1 MARMV
6 GGEGVIISAAM
17 PIADTVPPPG
27 LPIRPPFV
35 LRARLLTPLAAGGTR
50 YESDG
55 VVAVDGEGRIAE
67 VGRWPA
73 ALAADWPVFDVRP
86 LVLLPGLVDLHVHL
100 PQVPA
105 AGVGAGLDLLTW
117 LERHIFS
124 LERAFRASVAEEL
137 VPAIYR
143 AMAASGTTTFL
154 AYGAIWADSV
164 DVAFRAAE
172 THGIRATLGAVM
184 MDRISYDDETPA
196 GERLE
201 RSLRDSAALCE
212 RWNGAADG
220 RLGYA
225 FTPRFAVS
233 CSAEMLRES
242 AALAARYDAIW
253 QTHLSEDARE
263 IETVARLFPEAA
275 DYLDVYDRAGGL
287 GPRSVFAHS
296 IHLSEGELGR
306 LVASGS
312 RIAHCPVSNL
322 FISSGVMPLA
332 RYLEAGAN
340 VGLGSDV
347 AGSPEL
353 SILTQMRT
361 GFYAQNAYRVATGD
375 PRPIVDPLGLLRLGT
390 LEGARALGLD
400 GVTGSLEVG
409 KEADLICIDPRLTL
423 PPGGEDSD
431 DPDTLMSLLI
441 FRERPGMVR
450 GAWVRGR
457 SLPM

>member
-1 MARMV
+1 MDLAVSSPMPALP
-6 GGEGVIISAAM
+6 SA
-17 PIADTVPPPG
+17 
-27 LPIRPPFV
+27 PPFV
-35 LRARLLTPLAAGGTR
+35 LRARVLTPVAAGGTH

-55 VVAVDGEGRIAE
+55 VVVVDAHGRITE
-67 VGRWPA
+67 VGPWPPVA
-73 ALAADWPVFDVRP
+73 AAPSTAIDLRP
-86 LVLLPGLVDLHVHL
+86 LVLLPGMVDLHVHL

-117 LERHIFS
+117 LDNHIFS
-124 LERAFRASVAEEL
+124 LERQFRAPVAERL
-137 VPAIYR
+137 VPRIFD
-143 AMAASGTTTFL
+143 AMATVGTTTVL
-154 AYGAIWADSV
+154 AYGAVWADSL
-164 DVAFRAAE
+164 DASFRAAE
-172 THGIRATLGAVM
+172 AHGIRATLGAVM
-184 MDRISYDDETPA
+184 MDRLSYDPETPA
-196 GERLE
+196 GQRMD
-201 RSLRDSAALCE
+201 RSLRESAELCE
-212 RWNGAADG
+212 RWDGASDG

-233 CSAEMLRES
+233 CSAELLRES
-242 AALAARYDAIW
+242 AALANRYGAVW

-263 IETVARLFPEAA
+263 IATVAGLFPEAL

-296 IHLSEGELGR
+296 IHLSDSELGR

-332 RYLEAGAN
+332 KYLEAGAT

-361 GFYAQNAYRVATGD
+361 SFYAQNAHRVATGD

-409 KEADLICIDPRLTL
+409 KEADLIAIDPRMTL

-431 DPDTLMSLLI
+431 DPATLMSLLI
-441 FRERPGMVR
+441 FRERQGMVR
-450 GAWVRGR
+450 GAWVRGKR
-457 SLPM
+457 LDGPVYD

>member
-1 MARMV
+1 M
-6 GGEGVIISAAM
+6 
-17 PIADTVPPPG
+17 
-27 LPIRPPFV
+27 L
-35 LRARLLTPLAAGGTR
+35 
-50 YESDG
+50 
-55 VVAVDGEGRIAE
+55 AVDDAGRIAE
-67 VGRWPA
+67 VGPWPGSIGVA
-73 ALAADWPVFDVRP
+73 GPTVDIRP
-86 LVLLPGLVDLHVHL
+86 LLLLPGMVDLHVHL

-105 AGVGAGLDLLTW
+105 AGIGAGLDLLTW

-124 LERAFRASVAEEL
+124 LERSFRAPVAADL
-137 VPAIYR
+137 VPLIYR
-143 AMAASGTTTFL
+143 AMAAAGTTTIL

-172 THGIRATLGAVM
+172 AHGLRATLGAVM
-184 MDRISYDDETPA
+184 MDRLSYDTETPA
-196 GERLE
+196 AERMD
-201 RSLRDSAALCE
+201 RSLRESAELCE

-233 CSAEMLRES
+233 CSAELLRDS
-242 AALAARYDAIW
+242 ASLAARYGAIW
-253 QTHLSEDARE
+253 QTHVSEDARE
-263 IETVARLFPEAA
+263 IHTVGDLFPEASG
-275 DYLDVYDRAGGL
+275 YLDVYDRAGGL
-287 GPRSVFAHS
+287 GPRSVLAHAV
-296 IHLSEGELGR
+296 HLSDGELRR
-306 LVASGS
+306 LVDSGS

-332 RYLEAGAN
+332 KYLDAGATI
-340 VGLGSDV
+340 GLGSDV

-361 GFYAQNAYRVATGD
+361 AFYAQNAHRVATGD

-400 GVTGSLEVG
+400 DVTGSLEVG
-409 KEADLICIDPRLTL
+409 KEADVIAVDPRMTL
-423 PPGGEDSD
+423 PPGGEDHD
-431 DPDTLMSLLI
+431 DPDAIMSLLI
-441 FRERPGMVR
+441 FRERVGMVR

>member
-1 MARMV
+1 MP
-6 GGEGVIISAAM
+6 AAVS
-17 PIADTVPPPG
+17 DPPLD
-27 LPIRPPFV
+27 LPVRPPFV
-35 LRARLLTPLAAGGTR
+35 IRARLLTPLDAGGTR

-55 VVAVDGEGRIAE
+55 VIVVDAAGRIGE
-67 VGRWPA
+67 VGPWPA
-73 ALAADWPVFDVRP
+73 RSDAGWPAFDLRP
-86 LVLLPGLVDLHVHL
+86 LVLLPGMVDLHVHL

-124 LERAFRASVAEEL
+124 RERVFRAPVAEQL

-143 AMAASGTTTFL
+143 AMAGSGTTTIL
-154 AYGAIWADSV
+154 AYGAIWADSL
-164 DVAFRAAE
+164 DTAFRAADM
-172 THGIRATLGAVM
+172 HGIRATLGAVM
-184 MDRISYDDETPA
+184 MDRLSYDDETPPA
-196 GERLE
+196 ERME
-201 RSLRDSAALCE
+201 RSLRESVALCE
-212 RWNGAADG
+212 RWDGAADG

-233 CSAEMLRES
+233 CSAELLRES
-242 AALAARYDAIW
+242 AAVAAQHGAIW

-263 IETVARLFPEAA
+263 IETVRHLFPEAT

-296 IHLSEGELGR
+296 IHLSDSELGR

-332 RYLEAGAN
+332 KYLEAGAN

-375 PRPIVDPLGLLRLGT
+375 TRPIVEPLRLLRLGT
-390 LEGARALGLD
+390 LDGARALGLD
-400 GVTGSLEVG
+400 GVTGALEVG
-409 KEADLICIDPRLTL
+409 KEADFIGIDPRMTL

-431 DPDTLMSLLI
+431 DPGTLMSLLI
-441 FRERPGMVR
+441 FRERPGMVL

>member
-1 MARMV
+1 MDLA
-6 GGEGVIISAAM
+6 
-17 PIADTVPPPG
+17 VPPPTPV
-27 LPIRPPFV
+27 LPSAPPFV
-35 LRARLLTPLAAGGTR
+35 LRARVLTPVAAGGTH

-55 VVAVDGEGRIAE
+55 VVVVDAHGRFTE
-67 VGRWPA
+67 VGPWPPVGGATSA
-73 ALAADWPVFDVRP
+73 AIDLRP
-86 LVLLPGLVDLHVHL
+86 LVLLPGMVDLHVHL

-105 AGVGAGLDLLTW
+105 AGIGAGLDLLTW
-117 LERHIFS
+117 LDDHIFS
-124 LERAFRASVAEEL
+124 LERQFRGPVAERL
-137 VPAIYR
+137 VPRIFE
-143 AMAASGTTTFL
+143 AMAAAGTTTVL
-154 AYGAIWADSV
+154 AYGAIWADSL
-164 DVAFRAAE
+164 DASFRAAE
-172 THGIRATLGAVM
+172 AHGIRATLGAVM
-184 MDRISYDDETPA
+184 MDRLSYDPETPA
-196 GERLE
+196 GDRLD
-201 RSLRDSAALCE
+201 RSLRESAELCE
-212 RWNGAADG
+212 RWNGGADG

-233 CSAEMLRES
+233 CSADLLRES
-242 AALAARYDAIW
+242 AALAKLYGTIW

-263 IETVARLFPEAA
+263 IATVGGLFPEAS

-296 IHLSEGELGR
+296 IHLSDSELGR
-306 LVASGS
+306 LVASDA

-332 RYLEAGAN
+332 KYLGAGAV

-353 SILTQMRT
+353 SILGQMRT

-375 PRPIVDPLGLLRLGT
+375 RRPIVDPLGLLRLGT

-400 GVTGSLEVG
+400 ARTGSLEVG
-409 KEADLICIDPRLTL
+409 KEADLIAIDPRMTL

-431 DPDTLMSLLI
+431 DPATLMSLLI
-441 FRERPGMVR
+441 FRERHGMVR

>member
-1 MARMV
+1 MH
-6 GGEGVIISAAM
+6 
-17 PIADTVPPPG
+17 PADIVPPPE
-27 LPIRPPFV
+27 LPMRPPFV
-35 LRARLLTPLAAGGTR
+35 LRARVLTPLDQGGTR

-55 VVAVDGEGRIAE
+55 VLVVDAEGRITE
-67 VGRWPA
+67 VGPWPA
-73 ALAADWPVFDVRP
+73 TRDDDGPVFDLRP
-86 LVLLPGLVDLHVHL
+86 LVLLPGMVDLHVHL

-105 AGVGAGLDLLTW
+105 AGIGAGLDLLTW

-124 LERAFRASVAEEL
+124 RERAFRAPVAEAL
-137 VPAIYR
+137 VPTIYR
-143 AMAASGTTTFL
+143 AMAASGTTTIL
-154 AYGAIWADSV
+154 AYGAIWADSL
-164 DVAFRAAE
+164 DVAFQAAE

-184 MDRISYDDETPA
+184 MDRLSYDDETPA
-196 GERLE
+196 ADRLE
-201 RSLRDSAALCE
+201 RSLRESAALCE
-212 RWNGAADG
+212 RWDGAADG

-242 AALAARYDAIW
+242 AALAARYGAIW

-263 IETVARLFPEAA
+263 IETVSGMFPEAS

-296 IHLSEGELGR
+296 IHLSDSELAR

-312 RIAHCPVSNL
+312 RIAHCPGSNL

-332 RYLEAGAN
+332 KYLEAGAT

-375 PRPIVDPLGLLRLGT
+375 PRPVVDPLRLLRLGT

-400 GVTGSLEVG
+400 QVTGSLEPG

-423 PPGGEDSD
+423 PPGGQDSD
-431 DPDTLMSLLI
+431 DPGTLMSLLI
-441 FRERPGMVR
+441 FRERQGMVQ

>member
-1 MARMV
+1 MS
-6 GGEGVIISAAM
+6 SA
-17 PIADTVPPPG
+17 VPDPLPDLPLGPPY
-27 LPIRPPFV
+27 V
-35 LRARLLTPLAAGGTR
+35 LRARLLTPLERGGTR

-55 VVAVDGEGRIAE
+55 VMVVDAAGRIAE
-67 VGRWPA
+67 VGPWPA
-73 ALAADWPVFDVRP
+73 APGAGGPVFDLRP
-86 LVLLPGLVDLHVHL
+86 LVLLPGMVDLHVHL

-124 LERAFRASVAEEL
+124 LERAFRAPVAEEL
-137 VPAIYR
+137 VPRIYR
-143 AMAASGTTTFL
+143 AMAASGTTTIL

-184 MDRISYDDETPA
+184 MDRLSYDDETPV

-201 RSLRDSAALCE
+201 RSLRESAALCE
-212 RWNGAADG
+212 RWDGAAGG

-225 FTPRFAVS
+225 YTPRFAVS
-233 CSAEMLRES
+233 CSAELLRES
-242 AALAARYDAIW
+242 AALAARSGAIW
-253 QTHLSEDARE
+253 QTHVSEDARE
-263 IETVARLFPEAA
+263 IATVAELFPDAA
-275 DYLDVYDRAGGL
+275 DYLDVYARAGGL
-287 GPRSVFAHS
+287 GPRSVLAHA
-296 IHLSEGELGR
+296 IHLSGSELGR

-332 RYLEAGAN
+332 RYLEAGAI

-361 GFYAQNAYRVATGD
+361 AFYAQNAHRVATGN

-390 LEGARALGLD
+390 LDSARALGLD
-400 GVTGSLEVG
+400 RVTGSLEVG
-409 KEADLICIDPRLTL
+409 KEADLICIDPRMTL

>member
-1 MARMV
+1 MDPA
-6 GGEGVIISAAM
+6 
-17 PIADTVPPPG
+17 VPVP
-27 LPIRPPFV
+27 LPDFPVRPPFV
-35 LRARLLTPLAAGGTR
+35 LRARLLTPLDTGGTH

-55 VVAVDGEGRIAE
+55 VLVVDADGRIAE
-67 VGRWPA
+67 VGPWPA
-73 ALAADWPVFDVRP
+73 GSGDGWPAFDLRP
-86 LVLLPGLVDLHVHL
+86 LVLLPGMVDLHVHL

-124 LERAFRASVAEEL
+124 LERAFRAPVAEEL

-143 AMAASGTTTFL
+143 AMAASGTTTIL
-154 AYGAIWADSV
+154 AYGAIWADSL
-164 DVAFRAAE
+164 DAAFQAAE
-172 THGIRATLGAVM
+172 AHGIRATLGAVM
-184 MDRISYDDETPA
+184 MDRLSYDDETPA

-201 RSLRDSAALCE
+201 RSLRESAALCE
-212 RWNGAADG
+212 RWDGAADG

-233 CSAEMLRES
+233 CSAELLRES
-242 AALAARYDAIW
+242 AALASGYGAIW
-253 QTHLSEDARE
+253 QTHLSEDTRE
-263 IETVARLFPEAA
+263 IETVRDLFPEATG
-275 DYLDVYDRAGGL
+275 YLDVYDRAGGL

-296 IHLSEGELGR
+296 IHLSDSELGR

-332 RYLEAGAN
+332 KYLEAGAT

-375 PRPIVDPLGLLRLGT
+375 PRPILDPLGLLRLGT

-400 GVTGSLEVG
+400 RVTGSLEVG
-409 KEADLICIDPRLTL
+409 KEADLICIDPRMTL

-431 DPDTLMSLLI
+431 DPGILMSLLI

-457 SLPM
+457 PLQM

>member
-1 MARMV
+1 MDPAASLA
-6 GGEGVIISAAM
+6 SA
-17 PIADTVPPPG
+17 D
-27 LPIRPPFV
+27 LPLRPPFV
-35 LRARLLTPLAAGGTR
+35 LRARLLTPLAAGGTS
-50 YESDG
+50 YEPDG
-55 VVAVDGEGRIAE
+55 VLAVDAAGRITE
-67 VGRWPA
+67 VGRWPGTSGP
-73 ALAADWPVFDVRP
+73 DTPVTDLRP
-86 LVLLPGLVDLHVHL
+86 LLLLPGMVDLHVHL

-105 AGVGAGLDLLTW
+105 AGIGAGLDLLTW
-117 LERHIFS
+117 LDRHIFT
-124 LERAFRASVAEEL
+124 LERAFRAPVATDL
-137 VPAIYR
+137 MPQVYR
-143 AMAASGTTTFL
+143 AMAAAGTTAIL
-154 AYGAIWADSV
+154 AYGAIWSDSV
-164 DVAFRAAE
+164 DVAFQAAE

-184 MDRISYDDETPA
+184 MDRLSYDPDTPPA
-196 GERLE
+196 DRLD
-201 RSLRDSAALCE
+201 RSLRASAELCE
-212 RWNGAADG
+212 RWDGAAGG

-233 CSAEMLRES
+233 CSADLLRES
-242 AALAARYDAIW
+242 ARLAAHYGAIW

-263 IETVARLFPEAA
+263 IQTVRDLFPEAS

-287 GPRSVFAHS
+287 GPRSVLAHA
-296 IHLSEGELGR
+296 IHLSDRELER
-306 LVASGS
+306 LVRSGS

-332 RYLEAGAN
+332 KYLEAGAI

-361 GFYAQNAYRVATGD
+361 AFYAQNAHRVATGD
-375 PRPIVDPLGLLRLGT
+375 PRPMVDPLGLLRLGT

-400 GVTGSLEVG
+400 SLIGSLEVG
-409 KEADLICIDPRLTL
+409 KEADLIAVDPRLTL

-431 DPDTLMSLLI
+431 DPDAIMSLLI
-441 FRERPGMVR
+441 FRERVGMVR

>member
-1 MARMV
+1 MQPAV
-6 GGEGVIISAAM
+6 SPPSLDLPSA
-17 PIADTVPPPG
+17 
-27 LPIRPPFV
+27 PPFV
-35 LRARLLTPLAAGGTR
+35 LRARLLTPLAGGGTR

-55 VVAVDGEGRIAE
+55 VVVVDAAGRITE
-67 VGRWPA
+67 VGPWPA
-73 ALAADWPVFDVRP
+73 SAGADRPVFDLRP
-86 LVLLPGLVDLHVHL
+86 LVLLPGMVDLHVHL

-124 LERAFRASVAEEL
+124 RERAFRAPVADQL

-143 AMAASGTTTFL
+143 AMAAAGTTTIL
-154 AYGAIWADSV
+154 AYGAVWADSM

-184 MDRISYDDETPA
+184 MDRLSYDDETPVGA
-196 GERLE
+196 RMERG
-201 RSLRDSAALCE
+201 LRESAALCQ
-212 RWNGAADG
+212 RWDGAADG

-233 CSAEMLRES
+233 CSAELLRES
-242 AALAARYDAIW
+242 AALAAHHGAIW

-263 IETVARLFPEAA
+263 MDTVRGLFPEAT

-287 GPRSVFAHS
+287 GPRSVFAHA
-296 IHLSEGELGR
+296 IHLSDGELGR
-306 LVASGS
+306 LVSSGS
-312 RIAHCPVSNL
+312 RVAHCPVSNL
-322 FISSGVMPLA
+322 FISSGVMPLGK
-332 RYLEAGAN
+332 YLEAGAS

-375 PRPIVDPLGLLRLGT
+375 ARPIVEPLDWLRLGT
-390 LEGARALGLD
+390 LDGARALGLD

-431 DPDTLMSLLI
+431 DPATLMSLLI
-441 FRERPGMVR
+441 FRERHGMVR

-457 SLPM
+457 RLAGPDA